1 VSTEEDY
8 NLDRFPISELPE
20 SYDNQEIGHSD
31 PLNVYISPDNSKV
44 YFESENLESL
54 IGFEFK
60 DVARLLDH
68 EYGTQLRD
76 EDSESFEY
84 GNGWAMIEFE

>member
-1 VSTEEDY
+1 VSTEGY
-8 NLDRFPISELPE
+8 NLDKFPFSELPE
-20 SYDNQEIGHSD
+20 SYDTQEVGHSN
-31 PLNVYISPDNSKV
+31 PLHVYISPESSRV
-44 YFESENLESL
+44 YFESENLKSL
-54 IGFEFK
+54 IGFEFEDIAK
-60 DVARLLDH
+60 LLDE